1 MVDKIR
7 SYNSFAIIL
16 LNDEESFRELK
27 LPAELDPRLSPDNF
41 RKVCFICIIVN
52 TSDSVDQSDL
62 RVKKERVFNNLFQHV
77 NPEENGQNQIFA
89 SESNPTSYKTLSF
102 YLGMILAKP
111 QGGLQN
117 TLIVCRNKA
126 VLE

>member
-7 SYNSFAIIL
+7 NYNSFAIIL

-41 RKVCFICIIVN
+41 RKVCFICIIMN
-52 TSDSVDQSDL
+52 SEDSADRNDFM
-62 RVKKERVFNNLFQHV
+62 VKKERVFNNLFQHV
-77 NPEENGQNQIFA
+77 NPEENGQNQVFA
-89 SESNPTSYKTLSF
+89 SESSPTSYKALSL
-102 YLGMILAKP
+102 YLGMILAKS
-111 QGGLQN
+111 QGSLQN